1 MIKKIKVMSNV
12 LKEIKNL
19 KVGENIVITYN
30 DKKYELKAYEGFK
43 GEIDYSVWTIKGFG
57 GMNVEKITSKYITLY
72 DYNMMSQRSTY
83 KMAVNKIKLG

>member
-1 MIKKIKVMSNV
+1 MSSV
-12 LKEIKNL
+12 LKEIKKL

-43 GEIDYSVWTIKGFG
+43 GEIDYSVWTVKGFG
-57 GMNVEKITSKYITLY
+57 GMNVDKITSKYITLY

-83 KMAVNKIKLG
+83 KMAINKIKLG

>member
-1 MIKKIKVMSNV
+1 MSNV

-30 DKKYELKAYEGFK
+30 DKKYELRAYEGFK
-43 GEIDYSVWTIKGFG
+43 GEIDYSVWAIKGFG
-57 GMNVEKITSKYITLY
+57 GMNVDKITPKYITLY

-83 KMAVNKIKLG
+83 KMAINKIKLG

>member
-1 MIKKIKVMSNV
+1 MSSV
-12 LKEIKNL
+12 LKSIKNL

-43 GEIDYSVWTIKGFG
+43 GEIDYSVWAIKGFG
-57 GMNVEKITSKYITLY
+57 GMNVGKITPKYITLY

-83 KMAVNKIKLG
+83 KMALSKIKLG

>member
-1 MIKKIKVMSNV
+1 MSSV
-12 LKEIKNL
+12 LKSIKNL

-43 GEIDYSVWTIKGFG
+43 GEIDYSVWPIKGFG
-57 GMNVEKITSKYITLY
+57 GMNVDKITPKYITLY

-83 KMAVNKIKLG
+83 KMALSKIKLS

>member
-1 MIKKIKVMSNV
+1 MSNV

-19 KVGENIVITYN
+19 KVGESIVITYN

-43 GEIDYSVWTIKGFG
+43 GEINYSVWVVKGFG
-57 GMNVEKITSKYITLY
+57 GMNVDKITPKYITLY

-83 KMAVNKIKLG
+83 KMAINKIKLG